1 MKIIKQLIQYI
12 LPLAIAALLL
22 GYVYQD
28 FDWGAFLS
36 QLQTVKLGWIL
47 VSVGLTL
54 VSYAIRAYRWK
65 LLLESLG
72 FRLSLLKAF
81 IALMIGYVSNLLI
94 PRLGELVRCTVLKR
108 HTDIPTS
115 TSLGT
120 VVAER
125 AIDLVSLLAVLGV
138 TLVIAFDQLKSVFY
152 DTLLASINP
161 GAIKMVGWGSGI
173 VIVVVILLVLVI
185 RRRRVAQEPTWLSKI
200 QQVFQ
205 GIWQGIKSIS
215 LLDTKNTT
223 LVLTL
228 LMWLLYYLAGYVG
241 VLAITETSSLSWS
254 AGLAILAMSSISLSL
269 PIQGG
274 IGAYHL
280 LVSSTLMAYGISK
293 DSAMLYVTLMHTSQ
307 LLMTLLAGGTSM
319 IVGLFL
325 IRPSAKVC

>member
-1 MKIIKQLIQYI
+1 MKTIKQLIQYI

-22 GYVYQD
+22 GYVYRD
-28 FDWGAFLS
+28 FDWGSFLA
-36 QLQTVKLGWIL
+36 QLRTVKLGWIL
-47 VSVGLTL
+47 LSVWLTL
-54 VSYAIRAYRWK
+54 VSHAIRAYRWK

-81 IALMIGYVSNLLI
+81 VALMVGYVSNLLI
-94 PRLGELVRCTVLKR
+94 PRLGEVIRCTVLKR

-125 AIDLVSLLAVLGV
+125 AIDLVSLLTVLGV
-138 TLVIAFDQLKSVFY
+138 TLAIAFNQLKSVFY
-152 DTLLASINP
+152 DTLLANIDP
-161 GAIKMVGWGSGI
+161 RAIKMIGWSSGI
-173 VIVVVILLVLVI
+173 VIGIVSLLVLII
-185 RRRRVAQEPTWLSKI
+185 RRKRVTQEPTWLSKM

-205 GIWQGIKSIS
+205 GVWQGIKSIS
-215 LLDTKNTT
+215 LLDTKKTT

-228 LMWLLYYLAGYVG
+228 LMWILYYLASYVG
-241 VLAITETSSLSWS
+241 VLAITETSGLSWS
-254 AGLAILAMSSISLSL
+254 AGLAILAMSSISLTL

-307 LLMTLLAGGTSM
+307 LVMTLLAGGISM
-319 IVGLFL
+319 VVGLFL
-325 IRPSAKVC
+325 KK